1 MTKNKGAAA
10 KGTSPSVS
18 PFLFFLPVLFA
29 IMLEGGGVIPV
40 TKVFRNILF
49 PARPNDLV
57 PVHGTCGDEMWKE
70 MTIVVSVKDAC
81 SQAPGFL
88 EGLHKIV
95 PPSVHLI
102 YSFPNFTSCASINMD
117 KQFNYWDK
125 VTPLP
130 LPLRSSPMQG
140 WYDAVPKID
149 TKYTLLLHNDGYAL
163 DDFFACEL
171 LRGLHSRQQA
181 GNETEEGEYI
191 ASAPMLYESKKD
203 GSLAAHATQEN
214 LRLVKNP
221 DTGEVTV
228 RHDHSVAKA
237 LNRGLDFPEGPQT
250 EFLEDHGFMIK
261 TDKIQEVIDP
271 EASFTLEYIDM
282 IMTIRS
288 NNWKVLFV
296 PTARLEFRITEFSW
310 RDIPYFMYKRSEITA
325 HGTRDYLK
333 AKWKANFPN
342 TGFWTFIKYTIVE
355 QHRYHGKEVKELA
368 WKDQAAMVFGFFQ
381 MVGFNRY
388 TLPEPDGKQDF
399 LYVLEKLDAGWKTE
413 SSVHSSRELQRP
425 KKDKPRATKV
435 EHLSEILPMVN
446 KNWVNIEADLPLENL
461 PFAAAVLTLDSCNTV
476 TSNPGLENI
485 CGLVLKQNDGCQC
498 WINLPTFKSNS
509 LLVRFLDEF
518 AGWVK
523 IPSRVTTYLEM
534 FMHSTRNGTQHVLPL
549 RKFEKAHNLTLVTCD
564 QAQHDCS
571 ADFEFTKETE
581 LLQFYGRPPS
591 AAEVAHVLH
600 ELR

>member
-1 MTKNKGAAA
+1 
-10 KGTSPSVS
+10 
-18 PFLFFLPVLFA
+18 
-29 IMLEGGGVIPV
+29 
-40 TKVFRNILF
+40 
-49 PARPNDLV
+49 
-57 PVHGTCGDEMWKE
+57 
-70 MTIVVSVKDAC
+70 
-81 SQAPGFL
+81 
-88 EGLHKIV
+88 
-95 PPSVHLI
+95 
-102 YSFPNFTSCASINMD
+102 
-117 KQFNYWDK
+117 
-125 VTPLP
+125 
-130 LPLRSSPMQG
+130 MQG
-140 WYDAVPKID
+140 WLDATEHIKTD
-149 TKYTLLLHNDGYAL
+149 YTLLLHNDGYAL

-171 LRGLHSRQQA
+171 LQGLKSRQQTDM
-181 GNETEEGEYI
+181 ETGEYI

-214 LRLVKNP
+214 LRLVKNL
-221 DTGEVTV
+221 DGNVTV
-228 RHDHSVAKA
+228 RHDHSVARA

-261 TDKIQEVIDP
+261 TDKIKEVIDP
-271 EASFTLEYIDM
+271 RASFTLEYIDM

-288 NNWKVLFV
+288 NKWKVLFV

-355 QHRYHGKEVKELA
+355 QHRYATSNEDLPPNIAKEWLKME
-368 WKDQAAMVFGFFQ
+368 WREQAAMVFGFFQ

-388 TLPEPDGKQDF
+388 TIPDGKVDF
-399 LYVLEKLDAGWKTE
+399 LDVLTRLDAGWEIE
-413 SSVHSSRELQRP
+413 SGSMKASRELQRP
-425 KKDKPRATKV
+425 KITDPRPIKV
-435 EHLSEILPMVN
+435 ENLSQILPTVN

-461 PFAAAVLTLDSCNTV
+461 PFAAAELTFPTCKEI
-476 TSNPGLENI
+476 TSNPGLTKI
-485 CGLVLKQNDGCQC
+485 CGLVLKQTDSCQC

-509 LLVRFLDEF
+509 LIVRLLDKF

-549 RKFEKAHNLTLVTCD
+549 RKFEKGKKYPLRLVTCN
-564 QAQHDCS
+564 QRQSDCD
-571 ADFEFTKETE
+571 ATFTFTKGTK

-591 AAEVAHVLH
+591 AAEVAHVLQG
-600 ELR
+600 LQSP